1 MPRAGEDRWHLD
13 IFPACKRV
21 SSLGL
26 AARPHC
32 RSCFPASRAASA
44 EGAAAA
50 GAIGDELIEQ
60 GDRNPL
66 LLCACAFGQC
76 VGAADVARPP
86 MDFRPPEVGAGD
98 GGAGL
103 DGTTGGLEKSPA

>member
-1 MPRAGEDRWHLD
+1 MPRAGEDHWH
-13 IFPACKRV
+13 PACERV

-32 RSCFPASRAASA
+32 RGAFRQPGRPGRRGRPSGSRRRRA
-44 EGAAAA
+44 ERARGPQPSFA
-50 GAIGDELIEQ
+50 
-60 GDRNPL
+60 
-66 LLCACAFGQC
+66 AFGQC

-98 GGAGL
+98 GGKGL
-103 DGTTGGLEKSPA
+103 DGTTGGLEKLPA